1 MKEKRKKK
9 KKKETNKEIAR
20 EWKRMQ
26 ERTEVGRPKPEN
38 GRQHSRLLRAKPTP
52 RAKW

>member
-9 KKKETNKEIAR
+9 KEETNKEIAR

-26 ERTEVGRPKPEN
+26 ERTEVGRPKPED
-38 GRQHSRLLRAKPTP
+38 GRQHSRVLRAEPTP
-52 RAKW
+52 RAEW